1 MNNTNIAQHYL
12 TAAEQGDEHAQ
23 LNLSVMYANGQG
35 GVEKDYIFAYKWANM
50 AAMNGNEEASMLT
63 ELLMHYM
70 TRQEIESSRKLTLQC
85 RSNKL

>member
-12 TAAEQGDEHAQ
+12 TAAEQGDERAQ

-50 AAMNGNEEASMLT
+50 AAMNGNEEAGMLT
-63 ELLMHYM
+63 ELLIHYM